1 MQMTDCVTSD
11 SHDQISPSS
20 PPNTKHTD
28 TVGYFVAKGTVS
40 ETKPAHPADQ
50 QLPPPPSFVSLP
62 ALFVEMEK
70 ILQNRYMQK
79 I

>member
-1 MQMTDCVTSD
+1 MSDCVTSD
-11 SHDQISPSS
+11 SRDQNSLLFPS
-20 PPNTKHTD
+20 NTKRLG
-28 TVGYFVAKGTVS
+28 TVGQFVAKGTVS
-40 ETKPAHPADQ
+40 ETTPAPPTDQ
-50 QLPPPPSFVSLP
+50 QSSPPSFVSFP